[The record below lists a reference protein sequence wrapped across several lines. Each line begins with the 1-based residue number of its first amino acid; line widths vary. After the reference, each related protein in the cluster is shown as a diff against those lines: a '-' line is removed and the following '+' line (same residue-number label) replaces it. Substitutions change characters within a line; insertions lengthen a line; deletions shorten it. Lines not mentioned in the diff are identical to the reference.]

1 MAKRFAIIGTGKMGN
16 ALARGIVTGGL
27 AEGDN
32 LTAFDTD
39 SERVGSLASEL
50 GFRPSASATAAVE
63 RADVVILAVKP
74 NIVPQVLRE
83 IGDRVGG
90 RLVISIAAGV
100 ETKSIE
106 GALPGTARV
115 IRAMPNIACS
125 VGEGATA
132 FALGSRALAEDA
144 TLART
149 LFESVGKAVRVEES
163 MLHAVTGLSGSGPGF
178 LCVVIEG
185 LIEGA
190 VRAGLQKELA
200 TELALQTVVG
210 TGRTLQET
218 DWSPGE
224 LRNAV
229 AVPGGTTMAGLAE
242 LDRADIVGALRK
254 AVKAATRRSK
264 ELASGS

>member
-1 MAKRFAIIGTGKMGN
+1 MAKRFAIIGIGKMGS
-16 ALARGIVTGGL
+16 ALARGVIRGGV

-39 SERVGSLASEL
+39 SERVNSLASEL
-50 GFRPSASATAAVE
+50 GFRPSTSATEAVE

-74 NIVPQVLRE
+74 NVVPQVLRE
-83 IGDRVGG
+83 IRDVAGG

-100 ETKSIE
+100 EIRSIE

-115 IRAMPNIACS
+115 VRAMPNIACS
-125 VGEGATA
+125 VGESATA
-132 FALGSRALAEDA
+132 FALGSHALGEDA
-144 TLART
+144 TVART
-149 LFESVGKAVRVEES
+149 LFESVGKVVPVEKS

-178 LCVVIEG
+178 LCGVIEG

-190 VRAGLQKELA
+190 VKAGLQKELA

-218 DWSPGE
+218 DQSPGE
-224 LRNAV
+224 LCKAV
-229 AVPGGTTMAGLAE
+229 ATPGGTTMAGLAE
-242 LDRADIVGALRK
+242 LDRSDIVGAFRK
-254 AVKAATRRSK
+254 AVQAAARRSK
-264 ELASGS
+264 ELAGGS